1 MNIKNFMKIDNEKPL
16 DNFVINGGLC
26 SIFKTIGCIGDSLS
40 SGALVTFENNK
51 PGYIQDFNYSWGQF
65 MASDTGAKVYNFSE
79 CGLNAYEYIGFA
91 QKNGYF
97 AKELACQA
105 YIIALGV
112 NDIGGIVKGNGEF
125 GDITDI
131 NLSDSADNKPTFSG
145 HIGGIISRYKE
156 IEHDAKF
163 FLVTMPKSKV
173 DDEINGY
180 YDMHQK
186 LMHQIAEIFN
196 NCYVVDLR
204 KYAPFYDD
212 EFKRNFYLEDHM
224 NASGYRVTALMIES
238 YIDYIIRN
246 NPEDF
251 ITAGLIGSGYH
262 NTHYKR

>member
-1 MNIKNFMKIDNEKPL
+1 
-16 DNFVINGGLC
+16 
-26 SIFKTIGCIGDSLS
+26 
-40 SGALVTFENNK
+40 
-51 PGYIQDFNYSWGQF
+51 
-65 MASDTGAKVYNFSE
+65 
-79 CGLNAYEYIGFA
+79 
-91 QKNGYF
+91 
-97 AKELACQA
+97 
-105 YIIALGV
+105 
-112 NDIGGIVKGNGEF
+112 
-125 GDITDI
+125 
-131 NLSDSADNKPTFSG
+131 
-145 HIGGIISRYKE
+145 
-156 IEHDAKF
+156 
-163 FLVTMPKSKV
+163 MPKSKV